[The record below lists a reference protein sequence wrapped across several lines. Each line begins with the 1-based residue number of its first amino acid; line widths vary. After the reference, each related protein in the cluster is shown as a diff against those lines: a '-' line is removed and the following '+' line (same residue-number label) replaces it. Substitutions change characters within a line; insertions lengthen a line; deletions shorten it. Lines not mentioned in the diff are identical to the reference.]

1 MNDFMCYSN
10 DLSLDELVQIEQN
23 ILDNIEQQEKFQAEQ
38 NEERK
43 KAYDNTL

>member
-1 MNDFMCYSN
+1 MNEFMCCPS

-38 NEERK
+38 NKERK
-43 KAYDNTL
+43 LAYDNTL